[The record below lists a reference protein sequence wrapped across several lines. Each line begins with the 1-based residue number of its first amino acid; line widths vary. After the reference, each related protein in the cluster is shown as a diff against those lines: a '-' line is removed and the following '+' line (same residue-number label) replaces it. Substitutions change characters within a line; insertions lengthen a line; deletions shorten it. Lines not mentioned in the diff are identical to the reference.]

1 MKKAVKKLQTRRK
14 ELRTQLTDEFE
25 NDLWDR
31 GLEKKRGSG
40 TTEYNEIR
48 QELKLIKSTLDYLFK
63 LDTGL
68 IRSNFTQGWIAGKDN

>member
-25 NDLWDR
+25 N
-31 GLEKKRGSG
+31 GLNEGVDFIGGSG